1 MSEFLYAPGSLVSA
15 RGREWVVLGGS
26 SADTL
31 RVRPVTGS
39 DEDRTLI
46 HLPLEIEP
54 VREARFPLPDARQLG
69 GHDSALLLR
78 DALLLSL
85 RRGAGPFRS
94 IGQIAVEPRAYQLV
108 PLLMALKLDPV
119 RLLVADDVGVGKT
132 IEALLIAR
140 ELLDRGDVDRTVVLC
155 PPHLVDQWTTEL
167 EVRFHIRAA
176 AVTARSA
183 HRLERGIPPGESI
196 FSVHPHTVVS
206 LDYVKT
212 RERRDNF
219 LQACPD
225 FVIVDEAHTC
235 ASSGRGRHQRHA
247 LLRGLAD
254 SPTRHLVLLTAT
266 PHSGDDAAFY
276 RLLGLLASDFERL
289 AEAAGRERERLRE
302 RLANHFVQRRRPDI
316 AEWHE
321 GDIFPRRETKELTYK
336 LSGAWEAFFDDV
348 LDYCAEVVEA
358 GAGDEQRQRLDFW
371 GTLAL
376 LRCAGSSPIAAVLA
390 LRTRAGED
398 LGDEAREDLLD
409 RIFDGDADA
418 LVADDVEPP
427 AGGDSPALARLIAQ
441 AERLAGQGGDPKL
454 RAASEQ
460 VAELVAEGFNVV
472 VFCRFIATA
481 HYVARHLREKLPSAT
496 VDAVTGEMPPEER
509 EERVAEIGT
518 AEGAR
523 VLVATDCLSEGINL
537 QEHFDAVVHY
547 DLSWNPT
554 RHEQREGRVDR
565 FGQPSPTVRATLLY
579 GADNPVDGAVLR
591 VILRKAAAI
600 REELG
605 VPVPVPDEGHSL
617 TQALL
622 RTVLLRRRGSTGA
635 VEGRQIEL
643 FESHWEDTKE
653 KAKRSRTVF
662 AQRRIRPDEVLHEWR
677 RSLAAVGGRDD
688 VERFA
693 SRALARLG
701 SGLEPLGRG
710 YKVPTA
716 PLPAEVRE
724 RLETEDIA
732 GTVAV
737 DFAYPPAP
745 GCRPVQRSHPLVAVL
760 ADTLLGRTLSVD
772 DGDTSTSSAS
782 AGDASTRGASPRTD
796 ESRVPPGSA
805 GVPPAR
811 AEGPQRTTRRRST
824 MVQADK
830 PAPAW
835 GKRGMPALPGEAAQ
849 DSDRSQG
856 SRRIEESSDPSV
868 LGRIG
873 CWISEGVHGRT
884 TVALLRLRHQLL
896 SRARRREAT
905 PATISFTNSIES
917 RTQRRET
924 TLMVEEAAALA
935 WSAPRTNGP
944 ITGPEALSLLAL
956 PPAGD
961 LPRHVR
967 EREAARALAMLEE
980 RAADLE
986 AFAQARAD
994 ALLEDHL
1001 RVREASRATG
1011 STSVQALPRPD
1022 VIGVYVLLPK
1032 LD

>member
-1 MSEFLYAPGSLVSA
+1 MEITGRSTPRPIDSIYAPGSLVSA

-26 SADTL
+26 TGETL

-46 HLPLEIEP
+46 HLPLELEP

-119 RLLVADDVGVGKT
+119 RLLIADDVGVGKT

-140 ELLDRGDVDRTVVLC
+140 ELLDRGDIDRTVVLC
-155 PPHLVDQWTTEL
+155 PPHLVDQWITEL

-183 HRLERGIPPGESI
+183 RRLERVIPPGESI

-225 FVIVDEAHTC
+225 FVVVDEAHTC
-235 ASSGRGRHQRHA
+235 ASSGQGRHQRHE

-254 SPTRHLVLLTAT
+254 GADRHLVLLTAT

-276 RLLGLLASDFERL
+276 RLLGLLAPDFERL
-289 AEAAGRERERLRE
+289 AEATGRERERLRE

-321 GDIFPRRETKELTYK
+321 GNLFPRRETKELTYK
-336 LSGAWEAFFDDV
+336 LSGAWQAFLDDV

-358 GAGDEQRQRLDFW
+358 GAGDEQRQRLNFW

-409 RIFDGDADA
+409 RIFDGDADV

-427 AGGDSPALARLIAQ
+427 AGGDSPVLARLIGQ
-441 AERLAGQGGDPKL
+441 AKRLAGQGGDPKL
-454 RAASEQ
+454 RAASEHI
-460 VAELVAEGFNVV
+460 AELVADGFNVV

-481 HYVARHLREKLPSAT
+481 HYVARHLREKLRGTT

-509 EERVAEIGT
+509 ENRVAEIGA

-565 FGQPSPTVRATLLY
+565 FGQPSRTVRATLLY

-622 RTVLLRRRGSTGA
+622 KTVLLRRRGSTGIA
-635 VEGRQIEL
+635 EGRQIEL

-662 AQRRIRPDEVLHEWR
+662 AQRRIRPDEVLPEWH

-688 VERFA
+688 VQRFA
-693 SRALARLG
+693 GRALARLG
-701 SGLEPLGRG
+701 SGLEALGRG

-716 PLPAEVRE
+716 SLPAEVRE
-724 RLETEDIA
+724 RLETEDIE
-732 GTVAV
+732 GTVAI

-745 GCRPVQRSHPLVAVL
+745 GCRSVQRSHPLVAVL

-772 DGDTSTSSAS
+772 DSDTSTSDTPTS
-782 AGDASTRGASPRTD
+782 DASTR
-796 ESRVPPGSA
+796 
-805 GVPPAR
+805 
-811 AEGPQRTTRRRST
+811 
-824 MVQADK
+824 
-830 PAPAW
+830 
-835 GKRGMPALPGEAAQ
+835 
-849 DSDRSQG
+849 
-856 SRRIEESSDPSV
+856 DPSV
-868 LGRIG
+868 LGRVG
-873 CWISEGVHGRT
+873 CWISEGVRGRT

-896 SRARRREAT
+896 SRTRRRD
-905 PATISFTNSIES
+905 
-917 RTQRRET
+917 T
-924 TLMVEEAAALA
+924 TLMVEEAAAVA
-935 WSAPRTNGP
+935 WVAPRTNGP
-944 ITGPEALSLLAL
+944 ITGAEALSLLAL

-961 LPRHVR
+961 PPRHVR
-967 EREAARALAMLEE
+967 ERESARALVLLQE
-980 RAADLE
+980 RTADLE
-986 AFAQARAD
+986 AFAAARAD

-1011 STSVQALPRPD
+1011 STSVQFLPRPD

-1032 LD
+1032 VD

>member
-1 MSEFLYAPGSLVSA
+1 MSEILYAPGSLVSA

-26 SADTL
+26 SAETL
-31 RVRPVTGS
+31 QVRPVTGS

-54 VREARFPLPDARQLG
+54 VREARFPLPDAHQLG

-119 RLLVADDVGVGKT
+119 RLLIADDVGVGKT

-140 ELLDRGDVDRTVVLC
+140 ELLDRGDIERTVVLC

-183 HRLERGIPPGESI
+183 RRLERGIPPGESI

-206 LDYVKT
+206 LDYVKS

-235 ASSGRGRHQRHA
+235 TSSGQGRHQRHE

-254 SPTRHLVLLTAT
+254 GATRHLVLLTAT
-266 PHSGDDAAFY
+266 PHSGDDTAFY
-276 RLLGLLASDFERL
+276 RLLGLLAPDFEHL
-289 AEAAGRERERLRE
+289 AEVSGRERERLRE

-321 GDIFPRRETKELTYK
+321 GEIFPRRETKELTYK
-336 LSGAWEAFFDDV
+336 LSGAWQAFLDSV

-358 GAGDEQRQRLDFW
+358 GAGDEQRQRLEFW

-376 LRCAGSSPIAAVLA
+376 LRCAGSSPIAAVSA

-398 LGDEAREDLLD
+398 LGDDAREDLFN

-418 LVADDVEPP
+418 LVADDLEPP
-427 AGGDSPALARLIAQ
+427 AGGDSPTLARLIGQ

-454 RAASEQ
+454 RTVSDHVE
-460 VAELVAEGFNVV
+460 ELVKDGFNVV

-481 HYVARHLREKLPSAT
+481 HYVARHLRKKLRGTT

-509 EERVAEIGT
+509 EQRVAQLGLSRPPERSTPFQDPEEHEERVAQIGAT
-518 AEGAR
+518 QGAR
-523 VLVATDCLSEGINL
+523 VLVATDCLSEGVNL
-537 QEHFDAVVHY
+537 QEYFDAVVHY

-579 GADNPVDGAVLR
+579 GVDNPVDGAVLR

-600 REELG
+600 RKELG

-622 RTVLLRRRGSTGA
+622 KTVLLRRRGSTGT

-662 AQRRIRPDEVLHEWR
+662 AQRRIRPDEVLPEWH

-688 VERFA
+688 VQRFA

-710 YKVPTA
+710 YKVPTV
-716 PLPAEVRE
+716 PLPDEVRE
-724 RLETEDIA
+724 RLETEDIE
-732 GTVAV
+732 GTVAI

-745 GCRPVQRSHPLVAVL
+745 GCRPVQRSHPLIAVL

-772 DGDTSTSSAS
+772 GSDTSSS
-782 AGDASTRGASPRTD
+782 DASTR
-796 ESRVPPGSA
+796 
-805 GVPPAR
+805 
-811 AEGPQRTTRRRST
+811 
-824 MVQADK
+824 
-830 PAPAW
+830 
-835 GKRGMPALPGEAAQ
+835 
-849 DSDRSQG
+849 
-856 SRRIEESSDPSV
+856 DPSV
-868 LGRIG
+868 LGRVG
-873 CWISEGVHGRT
+873 CWISEGVRGRT

-896 SRARRREAT
+896 SRARRK
-905 PATISFTNSIES
+905 
-917 RTQRRET
+917 ET
-924 TLMVEEAAALA
+924 TLMVEEAAAVA
-935 WSAPRTNGP
+935 WAAPRTNRP
-944 ITGPEALSLLAL
+944 ITGPDALSLLAL
-956 PPAGD
+956 PPVGD
-961 LPRHVR
+961 PPQHVR
-967 EREAARALAMLEE
+967 ERESARALVLLQE
-980 RAADLE
+980 RAVDLE
-986 AFAQARAD
+986 AFAATRAD

-1001 RVREASRATG
+1001 RVREASRASG

-1032 LD
+1032 VD